1 MAAASEEGRVV
12 TNGMSEYARDREN
25 INGGLLVNVT
35 PEDFGSGH
43 PLAGVAFQRQ
53 LEEAAFRLGGGGYA
67 APCQRVEDFLA
78 GRPST
83 GPGRVIPSYRPG
95 VRWTD
100 LRQCLPE
107 FVWQTM
113 ALALPML
120 DGKVRGYAQG
130 DAVLTAVETRSSSPV
145 RIIRDDSGQCNVR
158 GLYPCG
164 EGGLCRRHPVRRR
177 RRHALRGKNMGGIRQ
192 MRKIAVMEDFL
203 TPERRKK
210 VLDTAEKCG
219 FAVDFYGRGAAPAQG
234 LEQYEIIYGWCNP
247 QDLKRAT
254 GLKWYCCGFAGV
266 DQLSDDSLY
275 ASPDVMLS
283 NSSGAYGLTI
293 SEHILMVTLMLLR
306 RMPEFQDIVRRREW
320 VSELP
325 MRSIYGSRI
334 TVLGAGDIGT
344 NFARRAKALGAGHIC
359 GVSRSGRNPD
369 PAYDRMLPQEQ
380 LDQVLPETEILV
392 MALPSVADTVGIL
405 SRERIALLPRDAI
418 VVNVGRGTA
427 IDQEALMEALNAGRI
442 AGAALDVVVPE
453 PLPRSTP
460 CGVPGTCC

>member
-1 MAAASEEGRVV
+1 
-12 TNGMSEYARDREN
+12 
-25 INGGLLVNVT
+25 
-35 PEDFGSGH
+35 
-43 PLAGVAFQRQ
+43 
-53 LEEAAFRLGGGGYA
+53 
-67 APCQRVEDFLA
+67 
-78 GRPST
+78 
-83 GPGRVIPSYRPG
+83 
-95 VRWTD
+95 
-100 LRQCLPE
+100 
-107 FVWQTM
+107 
-113 ALALPML
+113 
-120 DGKVRGYAQG
+120 
-130 DAVLTAVETRSSSPV
+130 
-145 RIIRDDSGQCNVR
+145 
-158 GLYPCG
+158 
-164 EGGLCRRHPVRRR
+164 
-177 RRHALRGKNMGGIRQ
+177 

-275 ASPDVMLS
+275 ASPDVVLS

-344 NFARRAKALGAGHIC
+344 NFE
-359 GVSRSGRNPD
+359 S
-369 PAYDRMLPQEQ
+369 
-380 LDQVLPETEILV
+380 LV
-392 MALPSVADTVGIL
+392 MALRSVADTVGIL

-453 PLPRSTP
+453 PLPREHPLWSTRNLLLTP
-460 CGVPGTCC
+460 HISGNMSLGYTCDINVDMFCRDLENYAAGRPLEHRVDRKRGY

>member
-1 MAAASEEGRVV
+1 
-12 TNGMSEYARDREN
+12 
-25 INGGLLVNVT
+25 
-35 PEDFGSGH
+35 
-43 PLAGVAFQRQ
+43 
-53 LEEAAFRLGGGGYA
+53 
-67 APCQRVEDFLA
+67 
-78 GRPST
+78 
-83 GPGRVIPSYRPG
+83 
-95 VRWTD
+95 
-100 LRQCLPE
+100 
-107 FVWQTM
+107 
-113 ALALPML
+113 
-120 DGKVRGYAQG
+120 
-130 DAVLTAVETRSSSPV
+130 
-145 RIIRDDSGQCNVR
+145 
-158 GLYPCG
+158 
-164 EGGLCRRHPVRRR
+164 
-177 RRHALRGKNMGGIRQ
+177 

-275 ASPDVMLS
+275 ASPDVVLS

-369 PAYDRMLPQEQ
+369 PAYDRMLPQQQ

-418 VVNVGRGTA
+418 VVNVGRGSA
-427 IDQEALMEALNAGRI
+427 IDQDALMEALNAGRI

-453 PLPRSTP
+453 PLPKDHPLWSTRNLLLTP
-460 CGVPGTCC
+460 HISGNMSLGYTCDINVDMFCRDLENYAVGRPLEHRVDRKRGY

>member
-1 MAAASEEGRVV
+1 
-12 TNGMSEYARDREN
+12 
-25 INGGLLVNVT
+25 
-35 PEDFGSGH
+35 
-43 PLAGVAFQRQ
+43 
-53 LEEAAFRLGGGGYA
+53 
-67 APCQRVEDFLA
+67 
-78 GRPST
+78 
-83 GPGRVIPSYRPG
+83 
-95 VRWTD
+95 
-100 LRQCLPE
+100 
-107 FVWQTM
+107 
-113 ALALPML
+113 
-120 DGKVRGYAQG
+120 
-130 DAVLTAVETRSSSPV
+130 
-145 RIIRDDSGQCNVR
+145 
-158 GLYPCG
+158 
-164 EGGLCRRHPVRRR
+164 
-177 RRHALRGKNMGGIRQ
+177 

-344 NFARRAKALGAGHIC
+344 NFARRAKALGAGRIC

-369 PAYDRMLPQEQ
+369 PAYDRMLPQEHRHRPGGP
-380 LDQVLPETEILV
+380 DGGPERR
-392 MALPSVADTVGIL
+392 AHRRGGP
-405 SRERIALLPRDAI
+405 
-418 VVNVGRGTA
+418 GRG
-427 IDQEALMEALNAGRI
+427 G
-442 AGAALDVVVPE
+442 AGAAAQGAPPVEHPE
-453 PLPRSTP
+453 PAADAPHF
-460 CGVPGTCC
+460 GEYVPGLHLRHQRGYVLPGSGKLRRRPSPGAPGGPEAGLLKACPKRLAS

>member
-1 MAAASEEGRVV
+1 
-12 TNGMSEYARDREN
+12 
-25 INGGLLVNVT
+25 
-35 PEDFGSGH
+35 
-43 PLAGVAFQRQ
+43 
-53 LEEAAFRLGGGGYA
+53 
-67 APCQRVEDFLA
+67 
-78 GRPST
+78 
-83 GPGRVIPSYRPG
+83 
-95 VRWTD
+95 
-100 LRQCLPE
+100 
-107 FVWQTM
+107 
-113 ALALPML
+113 
-120 DGKVRGYAQG
+120 
-130 DAVLTAVETRSSSPV
+130 
-145 RIIRDDSGQCNVR
+145 
-158 GLYPCG
+158 
-164 EGGLCRRHPVRRR
+164 
-177 RRHALRGKNMGGIRQ
+177 

-275 ASPDVMLS
+275 ASPDVVLS

-427 IDQEALMEALNAGRI
+427 IDQEALM
-442 AGAALDVVVPE
+442 
-453 PLPRSTP
+453 
-460 CGVPGTCC
+460 